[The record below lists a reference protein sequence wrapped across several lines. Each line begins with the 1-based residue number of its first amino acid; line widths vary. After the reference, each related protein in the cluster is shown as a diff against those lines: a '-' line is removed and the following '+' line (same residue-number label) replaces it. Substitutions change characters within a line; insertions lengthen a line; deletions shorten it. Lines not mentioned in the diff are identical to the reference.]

1 MDGALFFFT
10 PLLQLATITFYSTMN
25 NLRTLSYLFFLLF
38 PAISYGQK
46 IDSADIENED
56 PNTLLIET
64 TKELIPGKALDLGMG
79 VGRNSI
85 YLAMNGW
92 DVTGVDIA
100 DETQALGQME
110 ASNKMSID
118 AIVTPKKPWDLG
130 ANEWDLIVHVYKGC
144 LNDSR
149 ISRISK
155 ALKPGGVLV
164 FEFFHRE
171 AGIEMRRPTFGCE
184 TNSVKTIVEKPGA
197 FKILRYTEEV
207 GIADYGLKNY
217 KLVKLIAVKK

>member
-1 MDGALFFFT
+1 MK
-10 PLLQLATITFYSTMN
+10 
-25 NLRTLSYLFFLLF
+25 NLRTLSYLFFLLSSV
-38 PAISYGQK
+38 ISYGQK
-46 IDSADIENED
+46 IDSAEIENED
-56 PNTLLIET
+56 PNILLIET

-110 ASNKMSID
+110 ASTNKMSID
-118 AIVTPKKPWDLG
+118 AIATSKKVFDLG

-155 ALKPGGVLV
+155 ALKPGGILV

-171 AGIEMRRPTFGCE
+171 AGIEMKRPTFGCE
-184 TNSVKTIVEKPGA
+184 TNSVKAVVEKPGA

-207 GIADYGLKNY
+207 GVADYGLKNY